1 MPIYIRG
8 ENIRLHIGAVSGTAS
23 RRPTVEA
30 KPPSGSGE
38 PPLGKGGRKAI
49 YHGNRKKLEKKL
61 DELWRKAVIKR
72 DGGKCIICGSQKNL
86 AAHHILSRR
95 HKATRWL
102 LENGVTLCT
111 AHHIYGVHL
120 DPVPYVNE
128 FRRRFGNEF
137 IENLTRMA
145 MKPVHYSIDD
155 LLIIKERLENY
166 LEGDN

>member
-1 MPIYIRG
+1 VIIYRG

-38 PPLGKGGRKAI
+38 PPLGKGGSKAI
-49 YHGNRKKLEKKL
+49 YHGDRKKLEKQL
-61 DELWRKAVIKR
+61 DELWKGAVIKR
-72 DGGKCIICGSQKNL
+72 DGGKCIICGARKSL

-95 HKATRWL
+95 HKSTRWL

-111 AHHIYGVHL
+111 AHHIYGVHY

-128 FRRRFGNEF
+128 FRRRLGNDF
-137 IENLTRMA
+137 LENLTRLA
-145 MKPVHYSIDD
+145 MSAVRYTEDD
-155 LLIIKERLENY
+155 LLEIMEKLKNAT
-166 LEGDN
+166 